1 MKNPEV
7 VHERTPNG
15 GDYSE
20 FYLIDKSG
28 NLAKSREE
36 AVEFRVLEKK
46 NDGTLVNT
54 VYGLMKGD

>member
-7 VHERTPNG
+7 VHEKTPNG

-36 AVEFRVLEKK
+36 AVEFRVLEKR
-46 NDGTLVNT
+46 T
-54 VYGLMKGD
+54 MEHS

>member
-7 VHERTPNG
+7 VHEKTPNG

-20 FYLIDKSG
+20 LYLIDKSG
-28 NLAKSREE
+28 NLAKSRED

-54 VYGLMKGD
+54 IYGLLQGE